1 LRILLAED
9 NELNQMVTLA
19 MLKRLGY
26 KADTAQ
32 NGNEVLHALEHRQ
45 YDLIL
50 MNIGM
55 PVLDGLEATWEIR
68 RRWPNGPWTVAF
80 TARVSPEMKA
90 RCIEVGMDDYIG
102 KPVSM
107 NELSEKLKKYLT

>member
-9 NELNQMVTLA
+9 NELNQKVTLA

-26 KADTAQ
+26 KADTAE
-32 NGNEVLHALEHRQ
+32 NGIEVLHAFERRR

-68 RRWPNGPWTVAF
+68 KRWQDGPRIVAL
-80 TARVSPEMKA
+80 TARVLPEIKA
-90 RCIEVGMDDYIG
+90 KCFEAGMDDFIS
-102 KPVSM
+102 KPVRI
-107 NELSEKLKKYLT
+107 NELSEILGKYLT

>member
-9 NELNQMVTLA
+9 NELNQKVTLA

-26 KADTAQ
+26 KADTAL
-32 NGNEVLHALEHRQ
+32 NGIEVLNALEHRR

-55 PVLDGLEATWEIR
+55 PLLDGLEATGEIR
-68 RRWPNGPWTVAF
+68 RRWQNGPRIVAL
-80 TARVSPEMKA
+80 TARVLPEMKEKCFEA
-90 RCIEVGMDDYIG
+90 SMDDYIG
-102 KPVSM
+102 KPVRM
-107 NELSEKLKKYLT
+107 NELAEVLRKYRT